1 MIIPKSLK
9 IGDTIGVIAPSSPIV
24 GDNIEELNQAKKIIE
39 NLGFKVKYS
48 KNIFSNTNNYS
59 ATAKEKADD
68 INEMFADKDIKM
80 IWCAKG
86 GNNSNSTFGY
96 IDYDNIKRNPKIICG
111 FSDITSLTNMITEKT
126 GLVTFS
132 GTNFKTVATDETDYS
147 LKEALKR
154 FVDGS
159 LELGEK
165 EDEYQTIQAGIAE
178 GQLIGGNLN
187 LTSGMVA
194 GKYSINFKNK
204 ILFLEELG
212 FETEPAMASNFLYYM
227 KQNGVF
233 EQIKGIWLGNYTH
246 ESGIKLEDILLDTIG
261 DEFKGPII
269 KSENFGH
276 IDKKTVIPIGTMARI
291 DTNKEKKIE
300 LIENCINKYIPKL
313 LT

>member
-1 MIIPKSLK
+1 
-9 IGDTIGVIAPSSPIV
+9 
-24 GDNIEELNQAKKIIE
+24 
-39 NLGFKVKYS
+39 
-48 KNIFSNTNNYS
+48 
-59 ATAKEKADD
+59 
-68 INEMFADKDIKM
+68 M

-86 GNNSNSTFGY
+86 GNNSNSTFEY
-96 IDYDNIKRNPKIICG
+96 INYDNIKKNPKIICG

-126 GLVTFS
+126 GLITFS

-154 FVDGS
+154 FLDGS
-159 LELGEK
+159 LELGVQGE
-165 EDEYQTIQAGIAE
+165 EYRTIKQGVEE

-194 GKYSINFKNK
+194 GKYSIDFTDK

-233 EQIKGIWLGNYTH
+233 DKVRGIWLGNYTH
-246 ESGIKLEDILLDTIG
+246 ESEIKLEDILLDTIG

-291 DTNKEKKIE
+291 DTNKDVKIE
-300 LIENCINKYIPKL
+300 LLENCL
-313 LT
+313 SGD